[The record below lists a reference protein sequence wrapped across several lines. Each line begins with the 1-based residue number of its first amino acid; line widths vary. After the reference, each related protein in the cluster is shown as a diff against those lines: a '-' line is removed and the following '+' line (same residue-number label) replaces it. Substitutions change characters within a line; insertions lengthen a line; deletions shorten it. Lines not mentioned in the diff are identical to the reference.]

1 MLTNENIQLADST
14 LTRALVR
21 GLNAEHYGLE
31 AEISYRPIQNLALGA
46 TLSLGNWKWQ
56 NDVSAS
62 IYNDNEV
69 LVDSMQVYTK
79 GLYVGDAPQT
89 QIGLSASYNTADGF
103 RFAADWVFYDRLYA
117 NFDPVN
123 RNNPDDRSQPYRIPT
138 YSLLDLYAGY
148 DMQVKQF
155 PVSLQLGCQ
164 NVFDKETI
172 IRGEDGAGHD
182 LETFSGFWSLGRTF
196 NISVKISF

>member
-1 MLTNENIQLADST
+1 M
-14 LTRALVR
+14 
-21 GLNAEHYGLE
+21 
-31 AEISYRPIQNLALGA
+31 
-46 TLSLGNWKWQ
+46 
-56 NDVSAS
+56 
-62 IYNDNEV
+62 
-69 LVDSMQVYTK
+69 
-79 GLYVGDAPQT
+79 
-89 QIGLSASYNTADGF
+89 
-103 RFAADWVFYDRLYA
+103 
-117 NFDPVN
+117 N
-123 RNNPDDRSQPYRIPT
+123 RNNPDDRSQPYWIPT